1 MGTIKDDRIHTFT
14 RIVSASIIVVLLLAI
29 LVLYVE
35 TSHTDLHFAWTIQ
48 PPSSAILIGAGY
60 SAGAFFFARLLGQ
73 KKWHRVQAGFLPIT
87 AFTIFM
93 LAATLLHW
101 GRFHHGT
108 FAFYLWT
115 AIYIMTPFLVPIIWW
130 RNHVTESVELEEH
143 DLRFSLSTR
152 WGLGIGAAIG
162 ILAFLVLFIWPALL
176 MSSAPW
182 KLTELTA
189 RVFTGW
195 SILTLG
201 TIVTIALDGRW
212 SATRILLESA
222 LVALGLTLLSLPRI
236 WNDLD
241 HTKPMTYIFITGVVI
256 TLIAFIVIHQ
266 RLDKASRKYT
276 SS

>member
-1 MGTIKDDRIHTFT
+1 MRTIKDDRIHTFT

-93 LAATLLHW
+93 LAATVLHW

-115 AIYIMTPFLVPIIWW
+115 AIYIVTPFLVPIIW
-130 RNHVTESVELEEH
+130 LE
-143 DLRFSLSTR
+143 T
-152 WGLGIGAAIG
+152 
-162 ILAFLVLFIWPALL
+162 V
-176 MSSAPW
+176 
-182 KLTELTA
+182 
-189 RVFTGW
+189 
-195 SILTLG
+195 
-201 TIVTIALDGRW
+201 
-212 SATRILLESA
+212 
-222 LVALGLTLLSLPRI
+222 
-236 WNDLD
+236 
-241 HTKPMTYIFITGVVI
+241 
-256 TLIAFIVIHQ
+256 
-266 RLDKASRKYT
+266 
-276 SS
+276 